1 MSQTHREQG
10 LGLAHNSKQ
19 DQVQYKILDAQK
31 CFLNLIGFPS
41 IVIWVVVWQSEIG
54 NRKTK
59 SCPHR

>member
-41 IVIWVVVWQSEIG
+41 IVNMG
-54 NRKTK
+54 GCLAK
-59 SCPHR
+59 